1 MNDVLVD
8 AERFDSTNGGWGA
21 LEEECGGGPSNWP
34 LFLVCILPIF
44 FGAREYEVYEDG
56 TFGGTNLDDCFLRDP
71 NQSVGWTLHR
81 NPYYTRIHRHHT
93 VLTLEFDACTW
104 SPVSKWRR
112 RIRPPTMRDRQIV
125 GRTTTP
131 DGKREWPLPRLGAGG
146 GRLIRAKLRRTFQSF
161 GPGQQ
166 LSQLLHHVKP
176 PPNSSSPILYSPPPP
191 RIQDQCQDGAH
202 IIDSVVYPNKSE
214 NQLTGLDKKHP
225 LLLICILFW

>member
-71 NQSVGWTLHR
+71 NQSVGWALHR

-131 DGKREWPLPRLGAGG
+131 DGKREWPLPRLGRRWKADTSETEEDISV
-146 GRLIRAKLRRTFQSF
+146 IRTGPTVIAVIASRQTSTKFKLPNFVLTTTPENPRSMSRRRISSILSF
-161 GPGQQ
+161 
-166 LSQLLHHVKP
+166 
-176 PPNSSSPILYSPPPP
+176 
-191 RIQDQCQDGAH
+191 IQT
-202 IIDSVVYPNKSE
+202 
-214 NQLTGLDKKHP
+214 NQK
-225 LLLICILFW
+225 IN